1 MDPRLFR
8 LRIELYTAAQSLRG
22 EDAEAFWTLIREGAA
37 IESAPRPRPAAARVD
52 EACDGMRDV

>member
-22 EDAEAFWTLIREGAA
+22 EDAEAFWTLIREVAA
-37 IESAPRPRPAAARVD
+37 IEIVTRPRPSEARVD
-52 EACDGMRDV
+52 EAFDGMRDV